1 MEGSSRQERVI
12 LQIQQENGVDEESL
26 RKAKSDPGLG
36 ATIANLQRIV
46 TVTIE
51 LLSNELYTKP
61 AHCCLE
67 LLQNADDNLYP
78 PGVKPELHITLRQG
92 YMEIKCNESTKK
104 NQAGFIGEKGIGAK
118 SIFKVAKRVTIQS
131 KGYSFELNRDRLLG
145 MITPYWRTDL
155 GPDSG
160 WTTMRLEL
168 IDDEQFSVLQSQ
180 LFEIRHTV
188 LLFLRKLAK
197 LTIDDGAIFSASK
210 TLKGTLMQLETTIS
224 SAGGHR
230 ATTTIHRYLRVA
242 QTIAIAEDADK
253 RAGQKNTEIILAF
266 PLNTKNE
273 PISHPG
279 QMVHAFLPLRSVGF
293 RFLLQADFLTAA
305 NREDILVDRKWN
317 IAIRDAVASA
327 FVAAVDEF
335 QAHPTLRLPWLLF
348 LPRSNE
354 VVHPFFTPVVTSIIS
369 KLKAMHIVW
378 GSNDDYALPSLC
390 KQAGKYISSD
400 DGEPLIPSAH
410 THFTYVSSLYS
421 SDVIPLLVVLGVKE
435 MQYNDFLDG
444 LEEIHRQ
451 YAFTA
456 RGLEWL
462 EDVCDKILTYGTS
475 RQRRNTALVNESHVR
490 RLPLARRR
498 NGSWSACESSQT
510 SSFFF
515 DRVTSSFPTGL
526 DIEVLSHV
534 GLGSRHQQVLRLL
547 GVRDV
552 DINVVVDKILAVHR
566 SSTRLQDAD
575 ILTHLQYLF
584 QHRHTH
590 RRPNLSTTIRL
601 LDATSTTAHG
611 SQLYMERPSTR
622 ASDINLDEL
631 LTYPAR
637 FIHSSLLLNR
647 PPTSYDHEWRDWF
660 HTALGVATSPRL
672 TSSGQPST
680 EFLRLINSL
689 RLTQPSHLL
698 KLFKEFWTQMMS
710 QLASFSSGS
719 YSRQQ
724 FLGYMRQ
731 LEVTCTNGT
740 VAPLSSTYLLCASLR
755 SFETSDMLL
764 LPVTDTTA
772 DWSFLREC
780 GVTMDVS
787 AALFLR
793 RLRSLAGA
801 STKPASLETLEEI
814 YRQLESRFHDIPSEI
829 HTAFAQEKLIFADGA
844 WRPLNNF
851 VWDGPSILTIK
862 RKLKIL
868 YPHFKALFQKHLGV
882 KDATDDV
889 VADELRK
896 FVGEHANNALNQPA
910 IDRLR
915 RLLAFG
921 SDTVQHI
928 ETGKLADW
936 TAGLRHSAIFPM
948 RVPDAKE
955 VRLASVGSAAFYV
968 PDPTGVLA
976 EIFANKVAFLDL
988 DPGNVL
994 RMQPLLARF
1003 GIDNR
1008 RIDKFVKDSVN
1019 IDEQS
1024 IELAVKNGRSNAQ
1037 ETAFYMHRLPLLERL
1052 YYYKTEK
1059 PLPVLRAE
1067 VVDVT
1072 SINVT
1077 YTLNGRPG
1085 DSISSTAD
1093 CKVIVHD
1100 GTLVVFLTGSLDA
1113 HDRRN
1118 YPVAYAI
1125 IEALK
1130 MRNDDATVVRSIL
1143 HDSERDVEHS
1153 LKYAGVHQMPEGLKQ
1168 TFDLAAA
1175 EESDGDVENRVDDI
1189 FDHDTLSSP
1198 GSSANRGARKAKL
1211 RANQHSGDLRKYVNS
1226 DEGHHELQHLV
1237 ICATQNSLHPVTQMV
1252 APIITPPPPLNYQSN
1267 DNEPRATSSLD
1278 EYENIQAARVGY
1290 LGEHFV
1296 FSLLQN
1302 QLPNFSAAN
1311 WTSPLRVHAGFE
1323 SFIGSEDADFE
1334 YADEH
1339 SVLTRMLF
1347 PECVELFNATPHYLI
1362 EVKATSGSQSTPFT
1376 MSHRQL
1382 EHALHA
1388 SQCQSAEPTPSRIY
1402 VLFRVSNIGV
1412 GRSPD
1417 YTILANPHD
1426 LLSRGILRISSAKVD
1441 LRISA
1446 TNA

>member
-1 MEGSSRQERVI
+1 
-12 LQIQQENGVDEESL
+12 
-26 RKAKSDPGLG
+26 
-36 ATIANLQRIV
+36 
-46 TVTIE
+46 
-51 LLSNELYTKP
+51 
-61 AHCCLE
+61 
-67 LLQNADDNLYP
+67 
-78 PGVKPELHITLRQG
+78 
-92 YMEIKCNESTKK
+92 MEIKCNEVGFSDENVRAFCGIRKSTKK
-104 NQAGFIGEKGIGAK
+104 NQAGFIGAK

-131 KGYSFELNRDRLLG
+131 KGYSFELDRDRLLG

-210 TLKGTLMQLETTIS
+210 TLEGNVIQLETTIS
-224 SAGGHR
+224 SAGHR

-253 RAGQKNTEIILAF
+253 RAGQKHTEIILAF

-273 PISHPG
+273 PISQPG

-305 NREDILVDRKWN
+305 NREDILVDRNWN
-317 IAIRDAVASA
+317 VAIRDAVASA
-327 FVAAVDEF
+327 FVAAINEF
-335 QAHPTLRLPWLLF
+335 KTIPTLKLTWLLF
-348 LPRSNE
+348 LPRTNN
-354 VVHPFFTPVVTSIIS
+354 VVHPFFAPIVTSIIS
-369 KLKAMHIVW
+369 KLQAMRIVW
-378 GSNDDYALPSLC
+378 GSNDKYALPLLC
-390 KQAGKYISSD
+390 RQAGKYISSD

-410 THFTYVSSLYS
+410 SHFTYISRLYP
-421 SDVIPLLVVLGVKE
+421 SDVIPLLAVLGVKE
-435 MQYNDFLDG
+435 MQYDDFLDR
-444 LEEIHRQ
+444 LEEMHRKD
-451 YAFTA
+451 AFTNQ
-456 RGLEWL
+456 RLEWF
-462 EDVCDKILTYGTS
+462 EDVCDKVLTYGTS
-475 RQRRNTALVNESHVR
+475 RKRNPALVDESRVR

-498 NGSWSACESSQT
+498 DGSWSACESSKT
-510 SSFFF
+510 SSFVF
-515 DRVTSSFPTGL
+515 DRDTSSFPTGL
-526 DIEVLSHV
+526 DIEVVSHV
-534 GLGSRHQQVLRLL
+534 GLGLRHQQVLRLL

-552 DINVVVDKILAVHR
+552 NINIVVDKILTIHR
-566 SSTRLQDAD
+566 SSMRLQEAD
-575 ILTHLQYLF
+575 ILTHLKYLF
-584 QHRHTH
+584 QHRYTH
-590 RRPNLSTTIRL
+590 HRPNLSTTIRL
-601 LDATSTTAHG
+601 LDAAGMTAHG
-611 SQLYMERPSTR
+611 SELYMERPSAR
-622 ASDINLDEL
+622 SSDINLGEL
-631 LTYPAR
+631 LTSPAR
-637 FIHSSLLLNR
+637 FIRSSLLLC
-647 PPTSYDHEWRDWF
+647 PPATSYDHKWRDWF

-680 EFLRLINSL
+680 EFLQLIESL
-689 RLTQPSHLL
+689 RLTQPSQLLELL
-698 KLFKEFWTQMMS
+698 KESWTEMMD
-710 QLASFSSGS
+710 QLASLDSGS
-719 YSRQQ
+719 HSRRQ
-724 FLGYMRQ
+724 FLSYMRQ
-731 LEVTCTNGT
+731 LELTCTNGA
-740 VAPLSSTYLLCASLR
+740 VAPLSSTYLLNSSLR
-755 SFETSDMLL
+755 PFETSDMLL
-764 LPVTDTTA
+764 LPVSGTTA

-780 GVTMDVS
+780 GVTMDVN
-787 AALFLR
+787 AAFFLK
-793 RLRSLAGA
+793 RLQSLARA
-801 STKPASLETLEEI
+801 STTPVSLETLEEI

-829 HTAFAQEKLIFADGA
+829 RTAFAREKLIFADGA

-868 YPHFKALFQKHLGV
+868 YPHFEALFQKHLGV

-889 VADELRK
+889 VADELRRFAAK
-896 FVGEHANNALNQPA
+896 HANNTLHQPA

-915 RLLAFG
+915 GLLAFG
-921 SDTVQHI
+921 SETVQHI
-928 ETGKLADW
+928 ETGTLTDW

-955 VRLASVGSAAFYV
+955 VRLASVDSAAFYV

-976 EIFANKVAFLDL
+976 DIFAKKVPFLDL

-1003 GIDNR
+1003 GIDNL
-1008 RIDKFVKDSVN
+1008 RIDRFVEESVI
-1019 IDEQS
+1019 IDEKS
-1024 IELAVKNGRSNAQ
+1024 LELAVQTNHFDAR

-1059 PLPVLRAE
+1059 LLPVLRAR
-1067 VVDVT
+1067 VVDVQ

-1100 GTLVVFLTGSLDA
+1100 GTLIVFLTGSLDA

-1125 IEALK
+1125 IEALA

-1168 TFDLAAA
+1168 TFDLAAD
-1175 EESDGDVENRVDDI
+1175 EESDGDMENRVDDV
-1189 FDHDTLSSP
+1189 FDHDTVSSP
-1198 GSSANRGARKAKL
+1198 GSSANRRARKARL
-1211 RANQHSGDLRKYVNS
+1211 HANQPSVTGPVDDLQKYVNS
-1226 DEGHHELQHLV
+1226 DEGNQELQHIV
-1237 ICATQNSLHPVTQMV
+1237 RCAMQNNLRPATQMV
-1252 APIITPPPPLNYQSN
+1252 APMITPPPPLFNQSIG
-1267 DNEPRATSSLD
+1267 NEPRVTSSLD
-1278 EYENIQAARVGY
+1278 EYESMQAARVGY

-1302 QLPNFSAAN
+1302 QLPNFGAEN
-1311 WTSPLRVHAGFE
+1311 WTSPLRVHAGYE

-1334 YADEH
+1334 YADEQ

-1347 PECVELFNATPHYLI
+1347 PKSIELFNATPNYFI
-1362 EVKATSGSQSTPFT
+1362 EVKATSGSRSTPFT
-1376 MSHRQL
+1376 MYHRQL
-1382 EHALHA
+1382 EQALHT
-1388 SQCQSAEPTPSRIY
+1388 SQCQSVEPTPSRIY